1 MIEILL
7 SALIILSII
16 AIVLESDNAIYQR
29 YDDAL
34 DYSEV
39 ITVALFTLEY
49 VLRIWSAPPAIVAM
63 PPHKCQLRYVFSFK
77 GAIDLIAVA
86 PF

>member
-7 SALIILSII
+7 SALIILSVI

-29 YDDAL
+29 YNDAL
-34 DYSEV
+34 DHSEV

-49 VLRIWSAPPAIVAM
+49 VLRIWSAHPAIVAM
-63 PPHKCQLRYVFSFK
+63 PPHKCRLLIFSVLRAQS
-77 GAIDLIAVA
+77 I
-86 PF
+86 